1 VNNLK
6 MYILVNQDISMGK
19 GKIAGQV
26 GHAVNILTYRM
37 CKQNNELIDEYMNGA
52 IKKIVLKCPQS
63 KLEELESKNYI
74 SVRDNGLT
82 QLEPNTLTAVTLG
95 ILREEEV
102 ESWVKELKLL

>member
-1 VNNLK
+1 MNNLK

-37 CKQNNELIDEYMNGA
+37 CKQNNELIDEYMQGA

-63 KLEELESKNYI
+63 KLEELENKNYI
-74 SVRDNGLT
+74 AARDKGLT

-95 ILREEEV
+95 ILMEDEV
-102 ESWVKELKLL
+102 EDWIRELKLL

>member
-1 VNNLK
+1 MDNLK

-19 GKIAGQV
+19 GKVAGQV

-37 CKQNNELIDEYMNGA
+37 CKQNNELIDEYMQSA

-63 KLEELESKNYI
+63 KLEELEVKNYI
-74 SVRDNGLT
+74 TVRDKGLT

>member
-1 VNNLK
+1 MSLK
-6 MYILVNQDISMGK
+6 MYVLVNQDISMGK

-37 CKQNNELIDEYMNGA
+37 CKQNNSLIDEYMQGQ
-52 IKKIVLKCPQS
+52 IKKNILKCPQS

-74 SVRDNGLT
+74 SVRDKGLT

-102 ESWVKELKLL
+102 ENWVKELKLL

>member
-1 VNNLK
+1 MDNLK
-6 MYILVNQDISMGK
+6 MYILVNQDVGMGK

-37 CKQNNELIDEYMNGA
+37 CKQNNSLIDEYMQGQ

-102 ESWVKELKLL
+102 ENWVKELKLL